1 MKILIVDND
10 KLVARLMQSKFEKW
24 GHSVVVQHE
33 GNAAY
38 ELIRREPFRMIILDW
53 DLPGMNGPELCM
65 AIRKLKRNRYTYI
78 VFYTARTDKDSLMAG
93 LEAGADVY
101 LNKPLNTIELWLR
114 MKNGKRM
121 LNLEDELREGPGS
134 DQVTG
139 AVNRASFR
147 EFFRVILAESTRT
160 DTRGALLYINVRNYH
175 SAFTQFGYG
184 PAQTM
189 MIEVAK
195 ILEVIT
201 RDSDLLARLSEN
213 EFCMALQNTFWDR
226 CGPLVDKI
234 YHQLSNITVYYEDI
248 TLGAD
253 LSIDIVNYPQ
263 GDMRYDVLLD
273 QGERIPYATKGGR
286 SGTAAE

>member
-24 GHSVVVQHE
+24 GHSVVVQHD
-33 GNAAY
+33 GASAY
-38 ELIRREPFRMIILDW
+38 ELIKREPFRMVILDW

-65 AIRKLKRNRYTYI
+65 AVRKLKRDRYTYI
-78 VFYTARTDKDSLMAG
+78 VFYTSRSDKDSLMAG

-121 LNLEDELREGPGS
+121 LNLEDELREGPGA

-147 EFFRVILAESTRT
+147 EFFRVILAESQRT
-160 DTRGALLYINVRNYH
+160 DTRGALLYINIRNYNT
-175 SAFTQFGYG
+175 AFAQFGYG

-195 ILEVIT
+195 ILENNT

-226 CGPLVDKI
+226 CEPLVEKI
-234 YHQLSNITVYYEDI
+234 YLQLANVTVYYEDI
-248 TLGAD
+248 TLGP
-253 LSIDIVNYPQ
+253 DINMELANYPQ
-263 GDMRYDVLLD
+263 GDTRYDVLLD
-273 QGERIPYATKGGR
+273 QGERIPYDPR
-286 SGTAAE
+286 GTARAPALQ